1 MVITVSAIF
10 GICWLTNELVFTLWY
25 VAYYDIGPV
34 PFNITST
41 MILFNSAVNPFA
53 YALLNQQFREKMKR
67 ILCCTRFS
75 TSRVRPAGQDEC
87 MEPAHTAE
95 ASATEL

>member
-1 MVITVSAIF
+1 MLITVSAIF

-25 VAYYDIGPV
+25 VASYKIGPI

-67 ILCCTRFS
+67 VICFTR
-75 TSRVRPAGQDEC
+75 TVVVRPHSAGLGDESSQHVQNTN
-87 MEPAHTAE
+87 EQV
-95 ASATEL
+95 